1 MWRTAREGVR
11 KAWGSSRREL
21 MARVVAAQDSGWAVD
36 GQRSLDV
43 PRMAGEE
50 ASAACTLVQ
59 EGQMQVRGVA
69 QF

>member
-1 MWRTAREGVR
+1 MAGVD
-11 KAWGSSRREL
+11 
-21 MARVVAAQDSGWAVD
+21 VAQDSGWAAD

-59 EGQMQVRGVA
+59 EGQVQVRGVA